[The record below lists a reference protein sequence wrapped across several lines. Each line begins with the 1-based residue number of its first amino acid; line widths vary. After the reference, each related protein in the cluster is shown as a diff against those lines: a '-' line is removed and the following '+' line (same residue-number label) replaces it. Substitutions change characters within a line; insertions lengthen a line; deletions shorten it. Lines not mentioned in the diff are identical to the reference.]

1 MNTDFNSSLTD
12 LKTHEAK
19 LTTSSGRMA
28 QFAYDSEAYQNDT
41 AEGTA
46 TYNYGNHQ
54 NIPLGNAGTLNV
66 DGQILDKGVRS
77 QASSITRMMLNHF
90 FGRASYNVNKMADY
104 MKATFE
110 LLLAFMKEGSNA
122 WSPTTTYVAGDLVYF
137 VATVLGTA
145 TKRTFVCKE
154 SSTNKP
160 PVDTTTGAL
169 INASYWAEVN
179 FGNVTVNGDLNVNG
193 NIYQNGSSY
202 ETHAEKIFTKK
213 DMIYTREGAVAG
225 LASNALTG
233 LTGLLYDGTHNGVLG
248 FDSTGTARVGD
259 EGDTQPLLTRAETNA
274 LVNGHIL
281 VWDATNK
288 RAVDGGK
295 SIGDIVGG
303 IIPIGTVYQ
312 NVTDPTNPATLLG
325 VGTWERIT
333 DKFLVSRGSAFT
345 STGGATSYSLTYAN
359 IPQHQHAMQHT
370 HTIEHTHYVSI
381 SGSTISQSNATTTT
395 ESAVHTHPFGVGI
408 AFADGDNI
416 GIPNGDGSMYRPQ
429 YTSPGGWVNTEAT
442 STNASIPLSVKGGRS
457 NIYRV
462 MSLGDNTGGESETHT
477 HQFEHGHNVSV
488 SGNTNASS
496 TPNSGDASR
505 EYTGYWGEP
514 TVTAIDTIPPYQA
527 VYTWYRTA

>member
-1 MNTDFNSSLTD
+1 MSTDFNSSLTD

-28 QFAYDSEAYQNDT
+28 QFAYDSEAYQSDM
-41 AEGTA
+41 ADGTA

-137 VATVLGTA
+137 VSTILGTA

-160 PVDTTTGAL
+160 PVDATTGAL

-193 NIYQNGSSY
+193 NIYQHGSTY

-213 DMIYTREGAVAG
+213 DMIYTREGAISG

-233 LTGLLYDGTHNGVLG
+233 ITALLYDGTHNGVLG

-259 EGDTQPLLTRAETNA
+259 EGDTEPLLTRAETNA

-288 RAVDGGK
+288 RAIDGGK

-303 IIPIGTVYQ
+303 VIPIGTVYQ
-312 NVTDPTNPATLLG
+312 NMTDSTNPATLLG
-325 VGTWERIT
+325 VGTWAQVT
-333 DKFLVSRGSAFT
+333 DRFLIARGSTYTGTGGAST
-345 STGGATSYSLTYAN
+345 VTLNVNHLPQHLHPLGGSTGGSKAELEVYHS
-359 IPQHQHAMQHT
+359 HT
-370 HTIEHTHYVSI
+370 HGASHDHTLTQTAHSHLVNLGGNVSI
-381 SGSTISQSNATTTT
+381 PSTPLSYPAGSTTDVYTT
-395 ESAVHTHPFGVGI
+395 GK
-408 AFADGDNI
+408 
-416 GIPNGDGSMYRPQ
+416 Y
-429 YTSPGGWVNTEAT
+429 TEAT
-442 STNASIPLSVKGGRS
+442 SIAISVDYKTMSTTEASTTACTINQVVHAHDLPAS
-457 NIYRV
+457 
-462 MSLGDNTGGESETHT
+462 TG
-477 HQFEHGHNVSV
+477 
-488 SGNTNASS
+488 
-496 TPNSGDASR
+496 
-505 EYTGYWGEP
+505 YTGANESFN
-514 TVTAIDTIPPYQA
+514 IIPPYQA